1 VCLLGL
7 FAVIGTAV
15 AAAGV
20 HAVIAYL
27 VAARTREI
35 GIRLALGAT
44 TGDVRRLVL
53 GRGTALVALGL
64 AAGGAV
70 ALLLTRFLQGVLYGV
85 DTLDPT
91 TFAGVAA
98 LLALV
103 GVAASIGPARRAA
116 RVDPAVTMRI
126 D

>member
-1 VCLLGL
+1 
-7 FAVIGTAV
+7 
-15 AAAGV
+15 
-20 HAVIAYL
+20 
-27 VAARTREI
+27 
-35 GIRLALGAT
+35 
-44 TGDVRRLVL
+44 
-53 GRGTALVALGL
+53 L